1 MRIISRDGLPWVVH
15 SRAGISVGFNTIA
28 VLTAPVSPHEREVCC
43 LSVPEVSRIDQSVAH
58 REVYLP
64 RATCSRHL
72 GELVE
77 RSWGG
82 APGEMRGPRME
93 TAIHLQ
99 APTSALA
106 PTSLLVCPVCNSQK
120 KKWRPHPHSSPT
132 PLGPERLNGK
142 KVMGPHSIDSDGQN

>member
-82 APGEMRGPRME
+82 RQAKCGDQEWKLRS
-93 TAIHLQ
+93 IYKLLHL
-99 APTSALA
+99 L
-106 PTSLLVCPVCNSQK
+106 
-120 KKWRPHPHSSPT
+120 
-132 PLGPERLNGK
+132 
-142 KVMGPHSIDSDGQN
+142 